1 MGKMGVRQDER
12 PGLSESDSLIVSGCI
27 QRPFSVLLIVS
38 DNPFHL
44 HPSAFIWPAI
54 AKWFSC
60 DPGM

>member
-1 MGKMGVRQDER
+1 MGKMVVRQDEK
-12 PGLSESDSLIVSGCI
+12 PGLSALDSLIVSGCI

-38 DNPFHL
+38 DIPSHL
-44 HPSAFIWPAI
+44 HPFAFIWPAI